1 MKNNKG
7 LTLIEISFIV
17 IVISIMLSFFITIV
31 VNRDKN
37 NIKSLAKDLYQY
49 NLAIKNFQI
58 KYGFLPGDLKKT
70 DILYLSVNN
79 TDGNENNLIDD
90 KNQQNNIFDKNIKMD
105 GELVNFWLH
114 LYNAKML
121 NNDAKV
127 LPYVNFAKSSI
138 VVFND
143 MEKNYYNLSI
153 KAVMPSGEIETFNNF
168 TPYQAY
174 LLDRKIDDSLANSG
188 KIIASGGNR
197 ININSK
203 NEVHKKCAVDDEYL
217 TAHKKKLCQLIYE
230 ININ

>member
-70 DILYLSVNN
+70 DILFLSVNN

-90 KNQQNNIFDKNIKMD
+90 KNQQNNIFDRNIKMN
-105 GELVNFWLH
+105 GELLNFWLH

-127 LPYVNFAKSSI
+127 LPYINFAKSSI
-138 VVFND
+138 VIFND
-143 MEKNYYNLSI
+143 MENNYYHLSV

-174 LLDRKIDDSLANSG
+174 LLDKKIDDSLPSTG
-188 KIIASGGNR
+188 KVIAAGGNR

-203 NEVHKKCAVDDEYL
+203 NQVNKKCTVDNEYL
-217 TAHKKKLCQLIYE
+217 TVHKDKLCQLIYE
-230 ININ
+230 MNIN